1 MNERLKHA
9 DNVIFGENL
18 EQISIW
24 RNEQKAKVEP
34 TQQEIVAI
42 VEIFNECATTKL
54 EKLQVHQVNCEELIQ
69 QGNTALVLTI
79 LDEHL
84 LASNSHDRLLTGQI
98 HDYKDGTGM
107 LVSEVLFQRFNTS
120 IEDCQSR
127 IDSFNE
133 KMEKNWKVKLL
144 IDLS

>member
-1 MNERLKHA
+1 M
-9 DNVIFGENL
+9 
-18 EQISIW
+18 
-24 RNEQKAKVEP
+24 
-34 TQQEIVAI
+34 
-42 VEIFNECATTKL
+42 
-54 EKLQVHQVNCEELIQ
+54 HQAVFEELIQ

-84 LASNSHDRLLTGQI
+84 LSSKSHDRLLTGQI

-133 KMEKNWKVKLL
+133 KMERNWKVKLL
-144 IDLS
+144 TDLS